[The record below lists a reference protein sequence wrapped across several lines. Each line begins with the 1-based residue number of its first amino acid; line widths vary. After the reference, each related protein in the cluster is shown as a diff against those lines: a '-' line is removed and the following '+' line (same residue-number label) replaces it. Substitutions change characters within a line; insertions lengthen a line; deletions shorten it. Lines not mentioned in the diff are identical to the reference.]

1 VSEDFEFSQSAGQS
15 DIAPGT
21 YLVTLTEISEV
32 RTIIPRVGPNA
43 GQERDLRDWTFATED
58 GQEITDSA
66 AVSRSP
72 RSKAYT
78 WTSALFGQP
87 VPLDKPFPISS
98 LIGREAIATIGLNDG
113 GWPKILNLSAKPKSG
128 KQTVAPPPP
137 TRAVDRKVAPV
148 AAGIAD
154 DLPF

>member
-1 VSEDFEFSQSAGQS
+1 MSEDFEFSQSAGQS

-32 RTIIPRVGPNA
+32 RTIVPRTGPHAN
-43 GQERDLRDWTFATED
+43 QERDLRDWTFATED

-113 GWPKILNLSAKPKSG
+113 GWPKILNLSAKPKG
-128 KQTVAPPPP
+128 KPAAAPAPRP
-137 TRAVDRKVAPV
+137 VAPV
-148 AAGIAD
+148 AAAESG
-154 DLPF
+154 LPF

>member
-32 RTIIPRVGPNA
+32 RTIVPRTGPNA

-66 AVSRSP
+66 AVSRSL

-87 VPLDKPFPISS
+87 VPPDKPFPISS

-113 GWPKILNLSAKPKSG
+113 GWPKILNLSAKPKG
-128 KQTVAPPPP
+128 KPAATPVKP
-137 TRAVDRKVAPV
+137 VAPV
-148 AAGIAD
+148 AAVAAAES

>member
-1 VSEDFEFSQSAGQS
+1 MSEDFEFSQSAGQS

-21 YLVTLTEISEV
+21 YLLTLTEISEV
-32 RTIIPRVGPNA
+32 RTIIPRTGPNA
-43 GQERDLRDWTFATED
+43 GQERDLRDWTFATDD
-58 GQEITDSA
+58 GLLITDSA
-66 AVSRSP
+66 AVSKSP

-87 VPLDKPFPISS
+87 VPLDKPFSISS
-98 LIGREAIATIGLNDG
+98 LIGREAIGTIGLNDA

-128 KQTVAPPPP
+128 KPAAPAP

-148 AAGIAD
+148 ALGASD